1 MGKVCQSPA
10 RVCNIILVPEGLT
23 YEHYYRLESA
33 MDGVALARHA
43 RRVVGD
49 HAQHGRSLF
58 AAWWRVVASDRL
70 FWQAS
75 GRGGRLGQAALRPMP
90 VHRWRRRNRV
100 GRLRWRWRYGG

>member
-1 MGKVCQSPA
+1 MGKVCQSHA
-10 RVCNIILVPEGLT
+10 RVCNISLVPEGLT

-33 MDGVALARHA
+33 VAGVALARHA

-75 GRGGRLGQAALRPMP
+75 GQGGVWGSCTDT
-90 VHRWRRRNRV
+90 
-100 GRLRWRWRYGG
+100 

>member
-1 MGKVCQSPA
+1 MS
-10 RVCNIILVPEGLT
+10 LVPEGLT
-23 YEHYYRLESA
+23 YEHYYRLDSVV
-33 MDGVALARHA
+33 DGAALARHA
-43 RRVVGD
+43 WRVVGD

-75 GRGGRLGQAALRPMP
+75 GRGVRLGQAALRPMP
-90 VHRWRRRNRV
+90 VHRGRRRNRV